1 MSNFLHYFAY
11 KLFCQ
16 KKKKILHYLDNIC
29 IPSLHTN
36 YSIVYLIS
44 QCLGRRRWGGSSY
57 MSASESWLRPS
68 QWCHQRK
75 ARELHQWIVYHS
87 TSPFI
92 FCNNHMSLI
101 FISNNNTSLFLDM
114 KWDSTWKLVKLRKR
128 NFLSQLLISLE
139 LMKVTL
145 GGNFFYSSYCYI
157 ISCCRSRYDWHRC
170 SSFLT
175 FLTIKHLCRK
185 QRYVYCTILD
195 SIAKV
200 KGIIKFDL
208 EAEPESG
215 KEKLEVGGN
224 VSGIFD
230 LGPGRYGSEA
240 IFVPRQAGMTG
251 DEDDG
256 YLIFF
261 VHDEN
266 TGYSLS
272 PSIRFNL
279 KAEPVKQLQFK

>member
-1 MSNFLHYFAY
+1 M
-11 KLFCQ
+11 
-16 KKKKILHYLDNIC
+16 
-29 IPSLHTN
+29 
-36 YSIVYLIS
+36 
-44 QCLGRRRWGGSSY
+44 
-57 MSASESWLRPS
+57 
-68 QWCHQRK
+68 
-75 ARELHQWIVYHS
+75 
-87 TSPFI
+87 
-92 FCNNHMSLI
+92 
-101 FISNNNTSLFLDM
+101 
-114 KWDSTWKLVKLRKR
+114 KLRKS

-139 LMKVTL
+139 LMKVIL
-145 GGNFFYSSYCYI
+145 GGNFFYCYI
-157 ISCCRSRYDWHRC
+157 ISCCRSRYDWHCR

-175 FLTIKHLCRK
+175 FLTIKNPCRK

-240 IFVPRQAGMTG
+240 IFVPRQTGVTG

-272 PSIRFNL
+272 FSFYTF
-279 KAEPVKQLQFK
+279 QLEG